1 VALLPMV
8 AQLSTISGKL
18 VQITT
23 ELQLMKQ

>member
-1 VALLPMV
+1 MV